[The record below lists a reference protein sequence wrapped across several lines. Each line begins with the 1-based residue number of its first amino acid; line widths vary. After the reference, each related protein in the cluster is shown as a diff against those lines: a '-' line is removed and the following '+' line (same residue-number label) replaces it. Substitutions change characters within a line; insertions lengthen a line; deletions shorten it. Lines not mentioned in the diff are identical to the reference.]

1 MEDKKFYE
9 EAELREDLERLKKAT
24 EELEKLSKL
33 QDKIDELKK

>member
-1 MEDKKFYE
+1 MIKIGTALFE
-9 EAELREDLERLKKAT
+9 AT